1 MMLTDNLKTG
11 IIVIILYL
19 FCTPTSAQTD
29 TTQPWVKYFEQL
41 IDIEDMDD
49 ENVQNMYE
57 SLLSLSENKI
67 NLNKATREDLEQIVF
82 LTPQQIEEI
91 SEYIYKYGPVH
102 TWGELAMIE
111 SLDAIRR
118 RLLSYFVYIDYEE
131 KKYFPTIGNIIKY
144 GKNDF
149 IAAVKIPMYERK
161 GDKNGFMGYKYK
173 HWFRYTF
180 KYGQYLQAG
189 LTGSQDSGEPFF
201 AGKNS
206 IGYDYYSFYLLIR
219 KLGKIKALA
228 AGRYRLRFG
237 MGLIMNNDFSFGKM
251 AAFSTYG
258 SNNVVRAHS
267 SRSAANY
274 LQGCAATYNITKGL
288 DVTAFASYRKIDATP
303 GKEPNTIT
311 TIIESGYHRTQ
322 TEMSNKNN
330 TSQSLIGGN
339 VRYFKSG
346 YHIGITSFYTY
357 LNKRL
362 KPNTS
367 QIYRQFYP
375 SGKNF
380 TNTSIDYG
388 YTGHKL
394 AVDGE
399 SAIDGRFSLATIN
412 RIMYQPI
419 SELSLTMLQRFYS
432 YKFKT
437 LFGQCFNDG
446 GRIQNESGIYMG
458 VNWTPSSDFSIMYY
472 FDYAYFP
479 WAKYQTSTSSH
490 SIDNFISGTFRHNGF
505 YLTSRYRLR
514 LRQKDNAKKNS
525 LIQKT
530 EHRGR
535 ISCGYDN
542 ERWHYGVQCDVADS
556 KTEDNSFGWMV
567 SQNIGYK
574 YRMINANMAF
584 GYFDTDNYDSRIYCY
599 EKGLLYSFSYPSY
612 YGNGI
617 RYSIYIRADIKNKI
631 MIICKFAS
639 TKYFDRKKISSSYQ
653 EVDGSSMSDIEAQ
666 LRWKF

>member
-1 MMLTDNLKTG
+1 
-11 IIVIILYL
+11 
-19 FCTPTSAQTD
+19 
-29 TTQPWVKYFEQL
+29 
-41 IDIEDMDD
+41 
-49 ENVQNMYE
+49 
-57 SLLSLSENKI
+57 
-67 NLNKATREDLEQIVF
+67 
-82 LTPQQIEEI
+82 
-91 SEYIYKYGPVH
+91 
-102 TWGELAMIE
+102 
-111 SLDAIRR
+111 
-118 RLLSYFVYIDYEE
+118 
-131 KKYFPTIGNIIKY
+131 
-144 GKNDF
+144 
-149 IAAVKIPMYERK
+149 
-161 GDKNGFMGYKYK
+161 
-173 HWFRYTF
+173 
-180 KYGQYLQAG
+180 
-189 LTGSQDSGEPFF
+189 
-201 AGKNS
+201 
-206 IGYDYYSFYLLIR
+206 
-219 KLGKIKALA
+219 
-228 AGRYRLRFG
+228 
-237 MGLIMNNDFSFGKM
+237 
-251 AAFSTYG
+251 
-258 SNNVVRAHS
+258 
-267 SRSAANY
+267 
-274 LQGCAATYNITKGL
+274 
-288 DVTAFASYRKIDATP
+288 
-303 GKEPNTIT
+303 
-311 TIIESGYHRTQ
+311 
-322 TEMSNKNN
+322 
-330 TSQSLIGGN
+330 
-339 VRYFKSG
+339 
-346 YHIGITSFYTY
+346 
-357 LNKRL
+357 
-362 KPNTS
+362 
-367 QIYRQFYP
+367 
-375 SGKNF
+375 
-380 TNTSIDYG
+380 
-388 YTGHKL
+388 
-394 AVDGE
+394 
-399 SAIDGRFSLATIN
+399 
-412 RIMYQPI
+412 
-419 SELSLTMLQRFYS
+419 
-432 YKFKT
+432 
-437 LFGQCFNDG
+437 
-446 GRIQNESGIYMG
+446 MG